1 MHTFKLIAA
10 AAIVALAG
18 TVAHSADKIDKKTAK
33 NEAKLAQRLEGRVA
47 GEPVSCIPVYQSSR
61 LEVIEG
67 VALVYDMGDTL
78 YVARPSD
85 PQTLRRDDILVIN
98 RFGSQLC
105 DTDVIRTVDR
115 NAGFMTGVVFLKKF
129 VPYKKQGA
137 GS

>member
-1 MHTFKLIAA
+1 MNTSKLIAA
-10 AAIVALAG
+10 AAVLALAG
-18 TVAHSADKIDKKTAK
+18 TAAHSADKIDKRTAK
-33 NEAKLAQRLEGRVA
+33 NEAKLAQRLEGRTP
-47 GEPVSCIPVYQSSR
+47 GEPVSCIPLYQSSR

-78 YVARPSD
+78 YVARPTD

-115 NAGFMTGVVFLKKF
+115 DAGFMTGVLFLKKF
-129 VPYKKQGA
+129 VPYKKQ
-137 GS
+137 

>member
-1 MHTFKLIAA
+1 
-10 AAIVALAG
+10 
-18 TVAHSADKIDKKTAK
+18 
-33 NEAKLAQRLEGRVA
+33 
-47 GEPVSCIPVYQSSR
+47 
-61 LEVIEG
+61 
-67 VALVYDMGDTL
+67 MGDTL

-115 NAGFMTGVVFLKKF
+115 NAGFMTGVLFLKKF
-129 VPYKKQGA
+129 VPYKKQGS